1 MMSSA
6 ISPEIRR
13 ARFKKATIMNAV
25 PIPVVVRKRSSAWS
39 IVMSILMIVAGLLA
53 IALPFAAGIAANIFV
68 GWMLVFS
75 GGAHIVFA
83 WHRRNVRGLLW
94 EVLLAGL
101 YVFVGGYLL
110 LHPLLGLLSLTLALA
125 IYLFIE
131 AILETTLAFTS
142 RPVRG
147 WGWLLFDGIVTLAL
161 SFLIWLSW
169 PASTEWA
176 VGLLIGVSILFTGIS
191 RLMVSLIARQFATAV

>member
-1 MMSSA
+1 MS
-6 ISPEIRR
+6 
-13 ARFKKATIMNAV
+13 AV
-25 PIPVVVRKRSSAWS
+25 PIPIAVRKRSSAWS
-39 IVMSILMIVAGLLA
+39 VVMSILMIVAGLLA
-53 IALPFAAGIAANIFV
+53 IVLPFAAGIAANIFV

-75 GGAHIVFA
+75 GGAHFVFA
-83 WHRRNVRGLLW
+83 WHRRNARGILW
-94 EVLLAGL
+94 ELLLAGL

-125 IYLFIE
+125 IYLLIE
-131 AILETTLAFTS
+131 AILETTLAFTF

-147 WGWLLFDGIVTLAL
+147 WGWLLFDGIVTLGL

-176 VGLLIGVSILFTGIS
+176 VGLLIGISILFNGIS
-191 RLMVSLIARQFATAV
+191 RLMVSLIARQLATAL